1 MLTLEFLQSTKT
13 VQFTQKFDLGLD
25 IPKQT
30 VTKVSQTMLMTLL
43 GVAAE
48 TKLSV
53 TFNVD
58 ANEGVVNGYA
68 FTKSADGR
76 TEIST
81 SQQRGN

>member
-1 MLTLEFLQSTKT
+1 
-13 VQFTQKFDLGLD
+13 
-25 IPKQT
+25 
-30 VTKVSQTMLMTLL
+30 MTLL
-43 GVAAE
+43 GAPAE

-68 FTKSADGR
+68 FTSSSVGR

>member
-1 MLTLEFLQSTKT
+1 M
-13 VQFTQKFDLGLD
+13 VYPAVDLGMDL
-25 IPKQT
+25 PKQT
-30 VTKVSQTMLMTLL
+30 VTKVSQTMLMDLFSITA
-43 GVAAE
+43 GDV

-68 FTKSADGR
+68 FTTDETGR

>member
-1 MLTLEFLQSTKT
+1 MQ
-13 VQFTQKFDLGLD
+13 V
-25 IPKQT
+25 
-30 VTKVSQTMLMTLL
+30 MTLL
-43 GVAAE
+43 DAPAE
-48 TKLSV
+48 SNLSI

-68 FTKSADGR
+68 FTQKPGTGR